1 MWVNVPLMVDDDYI
15 TKFATLLK
23 EQLDPSLVV
32 YVEYSNE
39 IWNYGFSQFSWNLNQ
54 AIQMVNNGT
63 FRPVFDYDSI
73 PQCCNVF

>member
-1 MWVNVPLMVDDDYI
+1 MVDDDYI
-15 TKFATLLK
+15 VKFATLLK
-23 EQLDPSLVV
+23 EQLDPSLAV

-63 FRPVFDYDSI
+63 FRPIFDYDSI
-73 PQCCNVF
+73 IKHFNVF